1 MKQKKKISRKVI
13 SYVLAFVM
21 VFSTLTG
28 IVPGLSVTAYAAS
41 ATYIDG
47 SGESQ
52 TVDATVLADGTTTWT
67 DGSWYIVPASDLTIS
82 GRIAVNGTVNLILRD
97 GATLTASAGITTTNA
112 TLNIY
117 AQSAGTG
124 ALIATGSTGC
134 AGIGGRVGGYGS
146 NGGAGGTVSIFGG
159 TVTATGGTAANS
171 DGAGAGIGGGG
182 AGLGMG
188 DTGGAG
194 GTVSIFGGTVTATG
208 GTANGGGGAGA
219 GIGGGGKDRRG
230 SDGASGTLTLGK
242 GVKLYN
248 GTNNTGDVLDGD
260 DSTQRPY
267 SGNRPQKMFAKYQQ
281 PTGPDKSALN
291 EAITAAE
298 TLYDSIKDNTDY
310 TAIANT
316 LNTAIENAQ
325 TVADNAE
332 AEQDAVDAATT
343 AITTAK
349 TDAVIGMI
357 NKLPAASDV
366 TTSHKTTI
374 EAVRTAFES
383 LGDTEKNNFDT
394 VTLKKLT
401 DAEAA
406 LNVALFNAY
415 KEEQKTVADA
425 LKQTDD
431 SAEAVALITAAKK
444 AIDELAYDTAK
455 TFDENKAAVTAIVTK
470 LTADLTNQRA
480 ADAVIAQ
487 INELPDADKVTTSNK
502 DAIEAARTSYN
513 TLNEAQK
520 GFVPEV
526 TLKKLTDA
534 EAALVTAQNK
544 AAFDEY
550 KNAQETEAEGK
561 AETGDSEAATALINA
576 AKEAIDTLTYD
587 TTKTL
592 EANKAA
598 VDAVIT
604 QLETDL
610 ADQRAAD
617 AVIAQINELPKA
629 DSITKDNENAIKAAR
644 TAFGNLSENQEGKV
658 SDAAKAKLVAVEA
671 ALKIA
676 LLPNADKV
684 TADNKTAIEAARA
697 AYNDLSD
704 EQKAQVGNTFKEK
717 LEAVEVA
724 LAIALLPDADEVTT
738 DDKEA
743 IEAARTAYDKLT
755 SDQKAQVGNTF
766 KEKLE
771 AVEVALA
778 IALLPDADEVTTDDK
793 EAIVAAREAYN
804 DLNDGQKEQVGDAAK
819 AKLEAVET
827 ILVNAIVDKILSF
840 EEIDEENMDEVKDA
854 LDSYDKVSDDIKDK
868 IDAEIGRSGVKK
880 LSDLEKALAV
890 ADKIDALKDA
900 DEITSDDEKAV
911 TFARTAYE
919 LLNDSQKA
927 MISEDI
933 LKKLED
939 AEAKLAES
947 KEQDALADEKES
959 AIERLEDYAELKAKT
974 DTTKA
979 EQEYYV
985 DAVASEKE
993 KINAAKDKD
1002 AVADALKAAKKA
1014 VDDALAQIDKDRAA
1028 AKEVAEKI
1036 NALPESDEVTTDDKE
1051 AIEAARKTYD
1061 ALTENQKKNIPADV
1075 LKKLTDDE
1083 KKLAE
1088 LENKETGKTVDMYRL
1103 YNPNSGEH
1111 FYTASAG
1118 EKDSLVKLG
1127 WKDEG
1132 IGWQAPEKSN
1142 TPVYRLY
1149 NPNSGD
1155 HHYTTNKAEKDNL
1168 VSVGWKDEGIGWYSD
1183 DAQSLPI
1190 YRQYNPNAVSGA
1202 HNFTSNKGENDWL
1215 VSLGWKGEGIGWYGV
1230 K

>member
-171 DGAGAGIGGGG
+171 NGAGAGIGGGG
-182 AGLGMG
+182 SGLGMG

-208 GTANGGGGAGA
+208 GTANSGGGAGA
-219 GIGGGGKDRRG
+219 GIGGGGKDMRG

-743 IEAARTAYDKLT
+743 I
-755 SDQKAQVGNTF
+755 
-766 KEKLE
+766 
-771 AVEVALA
+771 
-778 IALLPDADEVTTDDK
+778 
-793 EAIVAAREAYN
+793 VAAREAYN

-854 LDSYDKVSDDIKDK
+854 LDSYNKVSDDIKDA
-868 IDAEIGRSGVKK
+868 IDEQIGRSGVKK

-927 MISEDI
+927 MISKDI

>member
-171 DGAGAGIGGGG
+171 NGAGAGIGGGG
-182 AGLGMG
+182 SGLGMG

-208 GTANGGGGAGA
+208 GTANSGGGAGA
-219 GIGGGGKDRRG
+219 GIGGGGKDMRG

-248 GTNNTGDVLDGD
+248 GTNNTGDVLDGN

-267 SGNRPQKMFAKYQQ
+267 SGNRPQKMFAKYS
-281 PTGPDKSALN
+281 TGPDKSALN
-291 EAITAAE
+291 TAIAEATTFSGTLTGTDYSLVKEDLDTAITAA
-298 TLYDSIKDNTDY
+298 TTVKDN
-310 TAIANT
+310 
-316 LNTAIENAQ
+316 
-325 TVADNAE
+325 
-332 AEQDAVDAATT
+332 
-343 AITTAK
+343 
-349 TDAVIGMI
+349 
-357 NKLPAASDV
+357 
-366 TTSHKTTI
+366 
-374 EAVRTAFES
+374 
-383 LGDTEKNNFDT
+383 
-394 VTLKKLT
+394 
-401 DAEAA
+401 
-406 LNVALFNAY
+406 
-415 KEEQKTVADA
+415 ADA
-425 LKQTDD
+425 TQEEVD
-431 SAEAVALITAAKK
+431 
-444 AIDELAYDTAK
+444 
-455 TFDENKAAVTAIVTK
+455 AAVTALNKV
-470 LTADLTNQRA
+470 LTEAR
-480 ADAVIAQ
+480 
-487 INELPDADKVTTSNK
+487 SSK
-502 DAIEAARTSYN
+502 DIISFIRGLDEAAPDMVITEDTQR
-513 TLNEAQK
+513 EGIK
-520 GFVPEV
+520 
-526 TLKKLTDA
+526 
-534 EAALVTAQNK
+534 QNA
-544 AAFDEY
+544 AAFDALSDDAKANIPEAVQSTLAAYIAAVNEYEFREY
-550 KNAQETEAEGK
+550 KSTKKNEAGNKAQEDDSDEAK
-561 AETGDSEAATALINA
+561 TLIDD
-576 AKEAIDTLTYD
+576 AKEAIDKLTYD

-592 EANKAA
+592 DENKAA

-604 QLETDL
+604 KLDSDL
-610 ADQRAAD
+610 AAQRAVD
-617 AVIAQINELPKA
+617 AVSAKINALPEA
-629 DSITKDNENAIKAAR
+629 
-644 TAFGNLSENQEGKV
+644 
-658 SDAAKAKLVAVEA
+658 SD
-671 ALKIA
+671 
-676 LLPNADKV
+676 V
-684 TADNKTAIEAARA
+684 TADDKTAIEAARV
-697 AYNDLSD
+697 AYNALSTK
-704 EQKAQVGNTFKEK
+704 QQTQVGDAAKAK
-717 LEAVEVA
+717 LEAAEDA
-724 LAIALLPDADEVTT
+724 LAVAEVVDAINKLPAAADVTT
-738 DDKEA
+738 ANKTA

-755 SDQKAQVGNTF
+755 SEQQT
-766 KEKLE
+766 
-771 AVEVALA
+771 
-778 IALLPDADEVTTDDK
+778 
-793 EAIVAAREAYN
+793 
-804 DLNDGQKEQVGDAAK
+804 QVGDAAK
-819 AKLEAVET
+819 AKLEAVEVALA
-827 ILVNAIVDKILSF
+827 IAELPGSDEVAVNNKTAIEAARTAYDKLTSEQQTQVGDAAKAKLEAAEDALAVAEVVDAINKLPAAADVTTANKEAIEAARAAYDALTDKQKDKVIAETLKKLTDAEDALAAATVSEAINKLPKEGEVEVSDTDAIVAVRNAFDKLTDAQKNYVLDEMKEKLEKAENALVAAIGEEILSF

-854 LDSYDKVSDDIKDK
+854 LDSYNKVSDDKKDA
-868 IDAEIGRSGVKK
+868 IDKQIGRSGVKK

-919 LLNDSQKA
+919 LLNDLQKA

-1051 AIEAARKTYD
+1051 AIEAARKAYD

>member
-1 MKQKKKISRKVI
+1 MKQKKKIRRKVI

-28 IVPGLSVTAYAAS
+28 IVPGFSVTAYAAS

-47 SGESQ
+47 SGTSQ
-52 TVDATVLADGTTTWT
+52 TVDAIELAANTTSWT
-67 DGSWYIVPASDLTIS
+67 NGSWYIVPEGGLTIGS
-82 GRIAVNGTVNLILRD
+82 RITVNGTVNLILRD

-117 AQSAGTG
+117 AQGAGTG
-124 ALIATGSTGC
+124 ALIATGSNGGSAIGGS
-134 AGIGGRVGGYGS
+134 AGIGGCGGAYASTGGAGGTVS
-146 NGGAGGTVSIFGG
+146 IFGGTVTATGGNATNDGDGGGAGIGGGGGGFRNNGGAGGTVSIFGG
-159 TVTATGGTAANS
+159 TVTATGG
-171 DGAGAGIGGGG
+171 GAG
-182 AGLGMG
+182 
-188 DTGGAG
+188 TG
-194 GTVSIFGGTVTATG
+194 T
-208 GTANGGGGAGA
+208 GGGAGA
-219 GIGGGGKDRRG
+219 GIGGGGKGYSGR
-230 SDGASGTLTLGK
+230 DGAVGTLTLGK

-248 GTNNTGDVLDGD
+248 GTDNNGAVLNDSD
-260 DSTQRPY
+260 DTERSY
-267 SGNRPQKMFAKYQQ
+267 NGSRPQNMFAELY
-281 PTGPDKSALN
+281 TGPNKTDLN
-291 EAITAAE
+291 TAIAEATTFSGTLTGTDYSLVKEDLDTAITAA
-298 TLYDSIKDNTDY
+298 TNVKDY
-310 TAIANT
+310 
-316 LNTAIENAQ
+316 
-325 TVADNAE
+325 
-332 AEQDAVDAATT
+332 
-343 AITTAK
+343 
-349 TDAVIGMI
+349 
-357 NKLPAASDV
+357 
-366 TTSHKTTI
+366 
-374 EAVRTAFES
+374 
-383 LGDTEKNNFDT
+383 
-394 VTLKKLT
+394 
-401 DAEAA
+401 
-406 LNVALFNAY
+406 
-415 KEEQKTVADA
+415 ADA
-425 LKQTDD
+425 TQEEVD
-431 SAEAVALITAAKK
+431 
-444 AIDELAYDTAK
+444 
-455 TFDENKAAVTAIVTK
+455 AAVTALNKV
-470 LTADLTNQRA
+470 LTEAKSSKNIISFIRGLD
-480 ADAVIAQ
+480 
-487 INELPDADKVTTSNK
+487 
-502 DAIEAARTSYN
+502 EAAPDMVITVDTQR
-513 TLNEAQK
+513 EGIK
-520 GFVPEV
+520 
-526 TLKKLTDA
+526 
-534 EAALVTAQNK
+534 QNA
-544 AAFDEY
+544 AAFDALSDDAKANIPEAVQSKLAAYIAAVNGYEFREY
-550 KNAQETEAEGK
+550 KSTKKNEAGNKAQEDDSDK
-561 AETGDSEAATALINA
+561 AKTLIDD
-576 AKEAIDTLTYD
+576 AKEAIDKLTYD

-592 EANKAA
+592 DENKAA

-604 QLETDL
+604 KLDSDL
-610 ADQRAAD
+610 AAQRAVD
-617 AVIAQINELPKA
+617 AVSAKINALPEASDVTA
-629 DSITKDNENAIKAAR
+629 DDKTEIEAAR
-644 TAFGNLSENQEGKV
+644 VAYNALSTKQQTQVG
-658 SDAAKAKLVAVEA
+658 DAAKAKLEA
-671 ALKIA
+671 AEDA
-676 LLPNADKV
+676 LAVAEVVDAINKLPAAADV
-684 TADNKTAIEAARA
+684 TTANKT
-697 AYNDLSD
+697 
-704 EQKAQVGNTFKEK
+704 
-717 LEAVEVA
+717 
-724 LAIALLPDADEVTT
+724 
-738 DDKEA
+738 A

-755 SDQKAQVGNTF
+755 SEQQT
-766 KEKLE
+766 
-771 AVEVALA
+771 
-778 IALLPDADEVTTDDK
+778 
-793 EAIVAAREAYN
+793 
-804 DLNDGQKEQVGDAAK
+804 QVGDAAK
-819 AKLEAVET
+819 AKLEAVEVALAIAELPGSDEVT
-827 ILVNAIVDKILSF
+827 VKNKTAIEAARTAYDKLTSEQQTQVGGAAKAKLEAAEDALAVAEVVDAINKLPAAADVTTANKKAIEAARAAYDALTDKQKDKVIAETLKKLTDAEDALAAATVSEAINKLPKEGEVEVSDTDAIVAARNAFDKLTDAQKNYVSDEMKQKLEKAENALVAAIGKEILSF

-854 LDSYDKVSDDIKDK
+854 LDSYDKVSDDIKNK

-890 ADKIDALKDA
+890 ADRIAALKDA

-1051 AIEAARKTYD
+1051 AIEAARKAYD

-1202 HNFTSNKGENDWL
+1202 HNFTSSKGENDWL